1 VRGRALPAL
10 ALLAF
15 LGACASTAPDKRV
28 LQYLNDDGFGNRYTG
43 NAEEQNYVTIGD
55 TVSLVDA
62 YHPDLATSQ
71 TVDVDGTIVLPEI
84 GAVHVA
90 GQTRSELEAFL
101 VQKYSPYY
109 EQLDIDVRLGTA
121 GKFYFIFGEVGAEGK
136 QQFPGDLTVFEAVM
150 AASPDDR
157 TANLGRVRV
166 IRADPRDPLI
176 LYVNLAE
183 LLNSGDSTFNVHV
196 HERDIIVVPI
206 AGFVVI
212 APAAAQ
218 GQDVREFFVLR
229 KFRRRGVGRR
239 MAGLVWNEHPGEW
252 LVRVLE
258 ANAPAV
264 LFWRAAV
271 AGYSGGGFAEQARS
285 VDGQAWRFFRFL
297 SNGGKSE

>member
-1 VRGRALPAL
+1 MTPRPIQTPRGARPAAAGVRGRALPAL

-196 HERDIIVVPI
+196 HERDIIVVPPTFLAEVGHFLTKLLYPI
-206 AGFVVI
+206 TEVI
-212 APAAAQ
+212 
-218 GQDVREFFVLR
+218 REVSSALWYWYPELR
-229 KFRRRGVGRR
+229 NYGRRG
-239 MAGLVWNEHPGEW
+239 
-252 LVRVLE
+252 
-258 ANAPAV
+258 
-264 LFWRAAV
+264 
-271 AGYSGGGFAEQARS
+271 GGNNNNNFY
-285 VDGQAWRFFRFL
+285 
-297 SNGGKSE
+297 